1 MMNSKILSSNSIINV
16 PILQAWIST
25 AAWWNLLH
33 CRFQSLLWFLVRSID
48 RVPERWINGTASKL
62 IPSQLVSQ
70 SFIWHYKKITLN
82 NFWVTILRSGLVY
95 TFSFLPTILSPI
107 LTKIIESKRK
117 KQQLNHLYDE
127 EHCCCHSESQ
137 LLSWNGNLKKI
148 KIK

>member
-1 MMNSKILSSNSIINV
+1 MMNSKILSANSIINV

-25 AAWWNLLH
+25 AAY
-33 CRFQSLLWFLVRSID
+33 CRFRSLLWFLVRSIG
-48 RVPERWINGTASKL
+48 RVPERWINRTASKL

-107 LTKIIESKRK
+107 LTKIIEKKRK
-117 KQQLNHLYDE
+117 KTTIKSLVWRRTL
-127 EHCCCHSESQ
+127 
-137 LLSWNGNLKKI
+137 LLSLRISAFIMEW
-148 KIK
+148 